1 MPAAA
6 YSQDVQGDTWRV
18 SYNVEDYSPE
28 SSESVAEQTGELLV
42 SLSSGFLDSTIPSR
56 GGYRPELVYNNATE
70 GVSVLSR
77 LLDELRLLHEGDEF
91 WFVVA
96 FVKLSGIQLLLQTFD
111 ELEHRGVRGR
121 IITGTY
127 LTFSEPRAFKRL
139 MRYKNIETRV
149 YNSEHAGLHVKS
161 YFFIRKGITTL
172 VTGSSNLTQY
182 ALKNNMEWNVALSS
196 TDQGSLIED
205 AKATYEQLWNSPETY
220 ELTEEFLGAY
230 TEKYKLKKERE
241 AKARV
246 IDVSETTAGDVIEP
260 NAMQKQGLRALR
272 EVRRDE
278 EPRALVISA
287 TGTGKTYLAALDVR
301 QMDPAPRRVLFVVHR
316 ERIAATALKSFH
328 RVLGDRYSY
337 GLLTGGR
344 RDVRAT
350 ALFSTIQ
357 TLSRPDN
364 FRMFAP
370 DEFDYIVVDEVH
382 RAGAAGYQRI
392 LEYFK
397 PKFLL
402 GMSATPERNDNVDV
416 FALFNHVVPFEIRL
430 NDAIGNHLVTPFHYF
445 GVTTGDDTGDNVA
458 ADPQTLA
465 ARIAEQSDK
474 YGFSG
479 PRLKCLVFCS
489 RIDEARAVAD
499 QLCSLGRKT
508 LCLSGAS
515 SDEEREQAI
524 NRLEQDEDNDDA
536 LEFIVTV
543 DIFNEGVDIP
553 TVNQVILA
561 RPTDSAIVFVQ
572 QLGRGL
578 RIDEQKE
585 FVTVIDFVGNYKSN
599 YNIPVALY
607 GDRSLERE
615 KLRRLVADG
624 GNTIVGPTVIQFDEI
639 SRERVLRSV
648 NKANLNSTSS
658 LGRAYRNLR
667 MRMGR
672 IPSLADFAQLAEVSP
687 RLVFENKS
695 FGCYHSLLE
704 RYEKDYT
711 VRFSHEQVVYLQFIS
726 EKLADGK
733 RPAELLVL
741 RELMR
746 GDTSVEDCIECLR
759 SYDRLSGQG
768 ICSEDTYRREV
779 GSSVRILSL
788 EFFNARMRTKL
799 ERACEQLADGTI
811 SRSKGFA
818 TALEDAEF
826 VKQLNEVIDYG
837 LDLCKREYA
846 LGHDAD
852 QRLCRGERYSR
863 ADACRLLCWDNDE
876 SGTINGYSFKTSD
889 WPIFVTYRKADEV
902 SDSVKYEDA
911 FESPSRFI
919 WFSQNNRSFKSK
931 DFQKLSAFDASTQR
945 IHLFIKKDDSEG
957 QDHYYLGTLS
967 FSLGDIT
974 EELKPDSNGKA
985 APILRVPFTLDH
997 PVDKDTYRYLTN

>member
-6 YSQDVQGDTWRV
+6 FKQDVRGDTWRV
-18 SYNVEDYSPE
+18 SYSIEDYS
-28 SSESVAEQTGELLV
+28 SERNDSTAEQTGELLV
-42 SLSSGFLDSTIPSR
+42 SLSSGFLDSNIPAR
-56 GGYRPELVYNNATE
+56 GGYRPELVYNNVNE
-70 GVSVLSR
+70 GMSVLSR
-77 LLDELRLLHEGDEF
+77 LLDELRSLREGDEF

-111 ELEHRGVRGR
+111 ELERRGVRGR

-127 LTFSEPRAFKRL
+127 LTFSEPQAFKRL

-161 YFFIRKGITTL
+161 YFFIRRGITTL

-220 ELTEEFLGAY
+220 ELTNEFLESYA
-230 TEKYKLKKERE
+230 EKYRLKKERE
-241 AKARV
+241 SRSKV
-246 IDVSETTAGDVIEP
+246 IDATETTAHDLIEP
-260 NAMQKQGLRALR
+260 NAMQKRGLRALR

-316 ERIAATALKSFH
+316 ERIAASALKSFR
-328 RVLGDRYSY
+328 RVLGERYTY
-337 GLLTGGR
+337 GLLTGGH
-344 RDVRAT
+344 RDVDAT
-350 ALFSTIQ
+350 ALFSTVQ

-364 FRMFAP
+364 YTRFAP

-392 LEYFK
+392 LDYFT

-430 NDAIGNHLVTPFHYF
+430 SDAIGSHLVTPFHYF
-445 GVTTGDDTGDNVA
+445 GVTTGDETGDNVA
-458 ADPQTLA
+458 ADPQALA
-465 ARIAEQSDK
+465 SRIAEQSDK

-489 RIDEARAVAD
+489 RIDEAQAVASH
-499 QLCSLGRKT
+499 LCALGRKA
-508 LCLSGAS
+508 LCLSGSS
-515 SDEEREQAI
+515 SDEERERAI
-524 NRLEQDEDNDDA
+524 GRLEQDEDNDDA
-536 LEFIVTV
+536 LDFIVTV

-648 NKANLNSTSS
+648 NKANLNSVAS

-672 IPSLADFAQLAEVSP
+672 IPTLADFAQLGEVSP
-687 RLVFENKS
+687 RLIFENNN

-711 VRFSHEQVVYLQFIS
+711 VRFDEKQVKYLRFIS
-726 EKLADGK
+726 DRLADGK
-733 RPAELLVL
+733 RAAELLVL

-746 GDTSVEDCIECLR
+746 GDTSVGECVEVLR
-759 SYDRLSGQG
+759 SFDRVSGQG
-768 ICSEDTYRREV
+768 VCSAETYEREV
-779 GSSVRILSL
+779 RSSVRILSL
-788 EFFNARMRTKL
+788 EFFNAST
-799 ERACEQLADGTI
+799 
-811 SRSKGFA
+811 RSKLQRVCEPLSNNVIRPSAVFA
-818 TALEDAEF
+818 AALEECEF
-826 VKQLNEVIDYG
+826 VRQLNEVIEYGLGICKKDYG
-837 LDLCKREYA
+837 L
-846 LGHDAD
+846 GHDPD
-852 QRLCRGERYSR
+852 QRLCCGQRYSR

-876 SGTINGYSFKTSD
+876 HGTINGYSFKTSD
-889 WPIFVTYRKADEV
+889 WPIFVTYRKAAEV
-902 SDSVKYEDA
+902 SESVKYEDT

-919 WFSQNNRSFKSK
+919 WFSQNNRSLKSK

-945 IHLFIKKDDSEG
+945 IHLFVKKDDSEG

-967 FSLGDIT
+967 FSTGDIT
-974 EELKPDSNGKA
+974 EEMKSDASGKP
-985 APILRVPFTLDH
+985 APILHVPFTLDH
-997 PVDKDTYRYLTN
+997 PVDKDIYRYLTS

>member
-6 YSQDVQGDTWRV
+6 YSQNVQGDTWRV
-18 SYNVEDYSPE
+18 SYNVVDYSSE
-28 SSESVAEQTGELLV
+28 KSESVAEQTGELLV
-42 SLSSGFLDSTIPSR
+42 SLSSGFLDSSIPSR
-56 GGYRPELVYNNATE
+56 GGYRPELVYNNVSE

-77 LLDELRLLHEGDEF
+77 LLDELRSLHEGDEF

-111 ELEHRGVRGR
+111 ELERRGVRGR

-161 YFFIRKGITTL
+161 YFFIRRGITTL

-220 ELTEEFLGAY
+220 ELTDDFLASY

-241 AKARV
+241 AKSRV
-246 IDVSETTAGDVIEP
+246 IDATETTAGQVIEP

-278 EPRALVISA
+278 VPRALIISA

-301 QMDPAPRRVLFVVHR
+301 QVDPAPRRVLFVVHR
-316 ERIAATALKSFH
+316 ERIAASALKSFR

-337 GLLTGGR
+337 GLLTGGH
-344 RDVRAT
+344 RDLDAT
-350 ALFSTIQ
+350 ALFSTVQ
-357 TLSRPDN
+357 TLSRPN
-364 FRMFAP
+364 NYKQFAP

-392 LEYFK
+392 LDYFK

-430 NDAIGNHLVTPFHYF
+430 NDAIGSHLVTPFHYF
-445 GVTTGDDTGDNVA
+445 GVTTGDETGDNVA
-458 ADPQTLA
+458 ADPQALA
-465 ARIAEQSDK
+465 ERITEQSDK

-489 RIDEARAVAD
+489 RIDEAQAVTGR
-499 QLCSLGRKT
+499 LRELGRRA

-515 SDEEREQAI
+515 TDEERERAI
-524 NRLEQDEDNDDA
+524 GRLEQDEHNDDA

-648 NKANLNSTSS
+648 NKANLNSVAS

-672 IPSLADFAQLAEVSP
+672 IPSLSDFAQLAEVSP
-687 RLVFENKS
+687 RLVFENS
-695 FGCYHSLLE
+695 NFGCYHALLE
-704 RYEKDYT
+704 RYEKDYAIQ
-711 VRFSHEQVVYLQFIS
+711 FSREQVIYLRFIS

-746 GDTSVEDCIECLR
+746 GDASIGDCVECLR
-759 SYDRLSGQG
+759 SFDRLSGQEMF
-768 ICSEDTYRREV
+768 SPEAYEHEV
-779 GSSVRILSL
+779 RSSARILSL
-788 EFFNARMRTKL
+788 DFFNASTRSKL
-799 ERACEQLADGTI
+799 ESVCESPDCGVIRRTTEFVA
-811 SRSKGFA
+811 
-818 TALEDAEF
+818 ALESAEF
-826 VKQLNEVIDYG
+826 ARQLDEVIDYG
-837 LDLCKREYA
+837 LGLCRREYA
-846 LGHDAD
+846 ADHDCN
-852 QRLCRGERYSR
+852 QRLCRGRRYSR

-876 SGTINGYSFKTSD
+876 HGTINGYSFKTNE

-902 SDSVKYEDA
+902 SESVKYEDA

-919 WFSQNNRSFKSK
+919 WFSQNNRSLKSK
-931 DFQKLSAFDASTQR
+931 DFQKLSAFDATTQR

-974 EELKPDSNGKA
+974 EELKPDSSGKA
-985 APILRVPFTLDH
+985 APILRVPFALDH
-997 PVDKDTYRYLTN
+997 AVDKDTYRYLTN